1 MAQGKNDQD
10 KVWELAKDIGFCML
24 TTQSGNALR
33 ARPMS
38 ADADREAHAFHFLT
52 NIPGAYSLKSR
63 PNEAK
68 GFHSFRDRYHA
79 RTCSRGDGDVAVM
92 LSATEE
98 SSASI
103 AVTTCLLHIVRR
115 HR

>member
-1 MAQGKNDQD
+1 MAQAENDQE

-24 TTQSGNALR
+24 TTQSGGELR
-33 ARPMS
+33 ARPIS
-38 ADADREAHAFHFLT
+38 ADADREAHAFYFLT
-52 NIPGAYSLKSR
+52 DIPGAYSLESR

-68 GFHSFRDRYHA
+68 GFHSFRHRHHP

-103 AVTTCLLHIVRR
+103 AVTPCLLHIVQR